1 MVFHSLKVNRM
12 TDPMGIDRDRLSF
25 SFLWEGEGGPCVCTV
40 WEGDRIATQEKIG
53 LDRSHCFT
61 LAWKPEPG
69 RRYRWQISSWESVSP
84 EAYFETAISFSA
96 PWITPER
103 PVSHPTF
110 VRRFQARQ
118 GDARLYITG
127 LGLYE
132 AYLNGHRVGEDLL
145 TPGFTK
151 YTSYVRYQTYDVTA
165 LLREDN
171 ELQVTLGDGWYK
183 GRFGLKGRT
192 DIYGN
197 RYLLAAELRQNGRTL
212 WQTDRQFEV
221 WSSGFLSSG
230 IYDGECFDA
239 NIVPERLCGVEL
251 TQAGYPI
258 VPQSGPPVRV
268 MGERK
273 PILIRTPKGEQVL
286 DFGQNMAGV
295 TKLRLRGEAG
305 TQLRLIHAE
314 RLREDGHADLS
325 NIDVYFRPTDK
336 DDLFQTDVV
345 TLSGRDDE
353 FMPRFNYKGFRYV
366 EVVADRPVEL
376 SAENLTAYAMHSD
389 VTPVGHIETSN
400 DLVDKLWDA
409 TNKAYLSNLM
419 GYPTDCPQREKNG
432 WTGDG
437 HLAIETALYNYDGI
451 TVYEKWLA
459 DHRDEQ
465 QPNGVLPDIIPTG
478 GWGYGTANGLDWTS
492 TIAIIPWNL
501 YLFYGDTKPL
511 EDCYENIKRYVD
523 YVDRR
528 SPGHLSSW
536 GRGDWVPVRSQSSLE
551 LTSSVYFYVDAT
563 ILARAAALFGR
574 EADRK
579 HYEALAG
586 KIRGAINDKYLDRA
600 TGIYASGTQTEL
612 SVPLMWGVVPEEMVA
627 KVAGNLARKV
637 AEAGFHLDV
646 GVLGAKAILNA
657 LSENGHAETAYKVAV
672 QDTYPSWGWWIVNG
686 ATTLLENWNLE
697 ATRDISDNHMMFGE
711 IGGWFFKGLGG
722 IKPDP
727 EAPGFKHILL
737 RPNFVGPEEFEV
749 SHDAPCGRIVS
760 AWTRRGNTVTY
771 RVRIPANSTAT
782 LYLPANVDGGKVH
795 QLGAGSH
802 TLTLRV
808 AK

>member
-1 MVFHSLKVNRM
+1 MKKILLSLCFAAAALGAQAAAPCTPVGLRCEHLE
-12 TDPMGIDRDRLSF
+12 TPLGIDAPAPRLGWRLDDSRSGALQRAYRVVVGRDSAAVAAGCGDVWDSGRTDSDGMLVRYA
-25 SFLWEGEGGPCVCTV
+25 GPKLDPFTRYYWAVTV
-40 WEGDRIATQEKIG
+40 WDKDYA
-53 LDRSHCFT
+53 RS
-61 LAWKPEPG
+61 
-69 RRYRWQISSWESVSP
+69 SSGV
-84 EAYFETAISFSA
+84 AAFETGMMGAGNWQGCWISDHHDINHKPAPYFRKEFSVGK
-96 PWITPER
+96 R
-103 PVSHPTF
+103 VKS
-110 VRRFQARQ
+110 AR
-118 GDARLYITG
+118 AYVAAA
-127 LGLYE
+127 GLYE
-132 AYLNGHRVGEDLL
+132 LHINGRKVGDHRLD
-145 TPGFTK
+145 PM
-151 YTSYVRYQTYDVTA
+151 YTRFDRRNLYVTYDVTRQLQDGA
-165 LLREDN
+165 NAVGILLGN
-171 ELQVTLGDGWYK
+171 GWYNHQSGAVWNFERAPWRNRPAFCFDLRIEYADGTHEVVK
-183 GRFGLKGRT
+183 SDLDWRT
-192 DIYGN
+192 SGGPLVFNSIYTSEHYDARLEQPG
-197 RYLLAAELRQNGRTL
+197 
-212 WQTDRQFEV
+212 
-221 WSSGFLSSG
+221 WSSPGFDDSAWGGVMYRGAPSQRVT
-230 IYDGECFDA
+230 A
-239 NIVPERLCGVEL
+239 QQTVPIRNVTEYRPRSVRKLDERSYL
-251 TQAGYPI
+251 Y
-258 VPQSGPPVRV
+258 
-268 MGERK
+268 
-273 PILIRTPKGEQVL
+273 

-536 GRGDWVPVRSQSSLE
+536 GRGDWVCTAPQKLDTFGVFFMKYNYEIRLKAVKLVLEGGLSVREAGCHLGCGRSQVHLWV
-551 LTSSVYFYVDAT
+551 T
-563 ILARAAALFGR
+563 LFERHG
-574 EADRK
+574 
-579 HYEALAG
+579 LAG
-586 KIRGAINDKYLDRA
+586 LKLRHGSYSAEFK
-600 TGIYASGTQTEL
+600 L
-612 SVPLMWGVVPEEMVA
+612 SVLKHMHQ
-627 KVAGNLARKV
+627 N
-637 AEAGFHLDV
+637 HLS
-646 GVLGAKAILNA
+646 LL
-657 LSENGHAETAYKVAV
+657 ETAVHFGIPGPFVIRQWERLYQNQGAEGLRRKPQRRRPAMSKSKTKKVKLK
-672 QDTYPSWGWWIVNG
+672 
-686 ATTLLENWNLE
+686 TTPHEELLKELEYLRAENAYLKKLQ
-697 ATRDISDNHMMFGE
+697 A
-711 IGGWFFKGLGG
+711 L
-722 IKPDP
+722 
-727 EAPGFKHILL
+727 
-737 RPNFVGPEEFEV
+737 VEE
-749 SHDAPCGRIVS
+749 RIVRES
-760 AWTRRGNTVTY
+760 
-771 RVRIPANSTAT
+771 
-782 LYLPANVDGGKVH
+782 GKEPKP
-795 QLGAGSH
+795 S
-802 TLTLRV
+802 
-808 AK
+808 KD

>member
-1 MVFHSLKVNRM
+1 MYTRF
-12 TDPMGIDRDRLSF
+12 DRRN
-25 SFLWEGEGGPCVCTV
+25 
-40 WEGDRIATQEKIG
+40 
-53 LDRSHCFT
+53 
-61 LAWKPEPG
+61 
-69 RRYRWQISSWESVSP
+69 
-84 EAYFETAISFSA
+84 
-96 PWITPER
+96 
-103 PVSHPTF
+103 
-110 VRRFQARQ
+110 
-118 GDARLYITG
+118 LY
-127 LGLYE
+127 
-132 AYLNGHRVGEDLL
+132 V
-145 TPGFTK
+145 
-151 YTSYVRYQTYDVTA
+151 TYDVTRQLQDGA
-165 LLREDN
+165 NAVGILLGN
-171 ELQVTLGDGWYK
+171 GWYNHQSGAVWNFERAPWRNRPAFCFDLRIEYADGTHEVVK
-183 GRFGLKGRT
+183 SDLDWRT
-192 DIYGN
+192 SGGPLVFNSIYTSEHYDARLEQPG
-197 RYLLAAELRQNGRTL
+197 
-212 WQTDRQFEV
+212 
-221 WSSGFLSSG
+221 WSSPGFDDSAWGGVMYRGAPSQRVT
-230 IYDGECFDA
+230 A
-239 NIVPERLCGVEL
+239 QQTVPIRNVTEYRPRSVRKLDERSYL
-251 TQAGYPI
+251 Y
-258 VPQSGPPVRV
+258 
-268 MGERK
+268 
-273 PILIRTPKGEQVL
+273 

-586 KIRGAINDKYLDRA
+586 EIRGAINDKYLDRA

-627 KVAGNLARKV
+627 KVAGQPRPQGRRSRVPPRRRGAGRQGHPQCAERERPCRNGLQGRGAGHLSFVGMVDRERRHHAARKLEPRSHARHLGQPHDV
-637 AEAGFHLDV
+637 RRDRRVVLQGAGRHQARPRSAGLQTHPAAPEFRRPRGIRGFARRPLRADRV
-646 GVLGAKAILNA
+646 GMDAPGQYGDLPRPNPGQQYRNA
-657 LSENGHAETAYKVAV
+657 LPAG
-672 QDTYPSWGWWIVNG
+672 QRGRPGRCISWV
-686 ATTLLENWNLE
+686 
-697 ATRDISDNHMMFGE
+697 
-711 IGGWFFKGLGG
+711 
-722 IKPDP
+722 P
-727 EAPGFKHILL
+727 EAI
-737 RPNFVGPEEFEV
+737 R
-749 SHDAPCGRIVS
+749 
-760 AWTRRGNTVTY
+760 
-771 RVRIPANSTAT
+771 
-782 LYLPANVDGGKVH
+782 
-795 QLGAGSH
+795 
-802 TLTLRV
+802 
-808 AK
+808 